1 MRVLNPKL
9 MNMDNI
15 RCLTQL
21 QNIEN
26 KIKLKHKEWGFLFFF
41 FFGWVFLPYSMTS
54 WPTINICQLDI
65 GGS

>member
-1 MRVLNPKL
+1 MRVLNPKP

-15 RCLTQL
+15 ICLTQL

-26 KIKLKHKEWGFLFFF
+26 KIKVKHKEWGF
-41 FFGWVFLPYSMTS
+41 FLPYSMTS